1 MPARDRPV
9 VGGTLGAR
17 IARRLHQPAEPVEMP
32 PPAPHWSGRNGMR
45 LLALRLFGLRPRRG
59 RKLLRDQRGTTAIE
73 FGILAIPFFVIVGAI
88 LETAVVF
95 LASQI
100 LDSAVQ
106 DASRLILTGQAQNAS
121 YTLDD
126 FKGAVCDHLYG
137 MFNCD
142 NLQIRVNTVTDFA
155 SATTTPP
162 IDPSDPTQWKLV
174 PAFQPGTGSSIVMV
188 QVYYK
193 WPTILNFAGLD
204 LASYS
209 DGTRLLGAV
218 RVFENEPFTS

>member
-1 MPARDRPV
+1 
-9 VGGTLGAR
+9 
-17 IARRLHQPAEPVEMP
+17 
-32 PPAPHWSGRNGMR
+32 MR
-45 LLALRLFGLRPRRG
+45 LVAHRLFGRLPRRG
-59 RKLLRDQRGTTAIE
+59 RNLLRDQRGTTLIE

-126 FKGAVCDHLYG
+126 FRNAVCDHLYG
-137 MFNCD
+137 LFTCD
-142 NLQIRVNTVTDFA
+142 NLQIRVNTVTNFA
-155 SATTTPP
+155 NATTTTP
-162 IDPSDPTQWKLV
+162 IDPTNPTQWTLV
-174 PAFQPGTGSSIVMV
+174 QAFQPGTGSSIVMV

-193 WPTILNFAGLD
+193 WPVILNFGGLD